1 MDSQL
6 SQFGRWPNILADM
19 RLSICCS
26 SDDAVRA
33 EDSCADKDRQH
44 TLRNLLWQVYDKTE
58 SSTCLLFV

>member
-6 SQFGRWPNILADM
+6 SQFGWWPNILANM

-44 TLRNLLWQVYDKTE
+44 TLKKFIVASL
-58 SSTCLLFV
+58 